1 MDEMKEI
8 SKKQRFLEMVESIEV
23 PSRRSMKISEM
34 VALVEGYSQFEA
46 MMYAFNYGFK
56 RGTNYGRK
64 GENEKRRI
72 KR

>member
-1 MDEMKEI
+1 MEEI

-23 PSRRSMKISEM
+23 PSRQSMRISEM

-56 RGTNYGRK
+56 RGANYGRK
-64 GENEKRRI
+64 HK
-72 KR
+72 K